1 MSDAAKIRRP
11 RRNCSIGCAAALV
24 VLAGV
29 GVWVGPVVRDFV
41 RAGFLSQSD
50 DRRVYSGTSMENLK
64 ALHAAMMLYHESEG
78 QFPKAEGWMDAIE
91 DRLVTATLPREEAVK
106 KLVNPV
112 LPEAEGVYGYAMNSA
127 ASGKFVDDIEDP
139 AATPLIFDSRDTGRN
154 AHGRP
159 EDLLPQPPRPG
170 GNLGISVDGQALRL
184 GGD

>member
-1 MSDAAKIRRP
+1 MTDAPQTRQP
-11 RRNCSIGCAAALV
+11 RRNCLIGCVAALV
-24 VLAGV
+24 VLAVV
-29 GVWVGPVVRDFV
+29 GVWAGPVVRDFA
-41 RAGFLSQSD
+41 RAGFLSRTN
-50 DRRVYSGTSMENLK
+50 DRRQYSGTSMENLK

-78 QFPKAEGWMDAIE
+78 QFPDAAGWMDAIE

-139 AATPLIFDSRDTGRN
+139 ADTPLIFDSRSTGRN

-159 EDLLPQPPRPG
+159 EDLLPDPPRPG
-170 GNLGISVDGQALRL
+170 GNLGISVDGRVLRL
-184 GGD
+184 GGS